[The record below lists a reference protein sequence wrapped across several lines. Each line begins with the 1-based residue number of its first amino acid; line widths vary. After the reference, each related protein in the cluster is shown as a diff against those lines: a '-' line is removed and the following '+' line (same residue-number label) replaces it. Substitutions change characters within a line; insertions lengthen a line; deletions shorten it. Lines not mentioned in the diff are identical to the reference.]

1 MSVTAH
7 LALSFAILSLLSIGG
22 ANATLPEMHRV
33 VVDQWHWMDDRT
45 FASLIAIAQTSPG
58 PNVLIVSMIGWQV
71 AGLGGML
78 AATLAML
85 LPSSA
90 LTLAVGRLVHHY
102 AEVPWVDRLRTAL
115 APVAVG
121 LMLASG
127 YVMSRAAGQGVVAG
141 AIIAAV
147 AFLVVATERSPLYGI
162 AGGALVAVVG
172 HRLHWPGL

>member
-1 MSVTAH
+1 MNVIGH
-7 LALSFAILSLLSIGG
+7 LALSFAILSLLSVGG

-33 VVDQWHWMDDRT
+33 VVEHWHWMDDAT
-45 FASLIAIAQTSPG
+45 FASMIAIAQTSPG
-58 PNVLIVSMIGWQV
+58 PNVLIVSMIGWQI

-90 LTLAVGRLVHHY
+90 LTLVVARLVRRF
-102 AEVPWVDRLRTAL
+102 ESVPWVERLRSAL
-115 APVAVG
+115 APAAVG

-127 YVMSRAAGQGVVAG
+127 YVMSHAAGQGLVTA
-141 AIIAAV
+141 AIVAAV
-147 AFLVVATERSPLYGI
+147 TLLVVATERSPLYGI